1 MPRPSYGYSRRRF
14 FSSEQFPPGVKWLMI
29 VNTAVFLFLTLAP
42 AAVWHDLRPLFAL
55 TPEGVIHNLYV
66 WQLFT
71 YLFLHGGPWHLII
84 NMLVLWMFGV
94 QLEHDWGTRQF
105 LKYYF
110 ICGIGAGIFDVLLK
124 IAFGDWGTPTI
135 GASGAIMGLLLA
147 FGVLYPN
154 QTILMEFLF
163 PIKAKYFVMIYAA
176 VELWASIAARNS
188 GVANVAHLGGMAVGF
203 AYLKLRMPRLALPDI
218 AGAYRRWKIQRAKKK
233 FQTYMRKHGNGP
245 WVN

>member
-1 MPRPSYGYSRRRF
+1 
-14 FSSEQFPPGVKWLMI
+14 VKWLLI
-29 VNTAVFLFLTLAP
+29 ANAAVFLFTSLAP
-42 AAVWHDLRPLFAL
+42 EALQPHIGVLKL
-55 TPEGVIHNLYV
+55 TPDTVMHNFTV

-71 YLFLHGGPWHLII
+71 YLFLHAGPWHLII

-94 QLEHDWGTRQF
+94 QLERDWGTRRF

-110 ICGIGAGIFDVLLK
+110 ICGIGAGTCDVLMHAAL
-124 IAFGDWGTPTI
+124 GDWGTSTV

-176 VELWASIAARNS
+176 LELWASIAARNS
-188 GVANVAHLGGMAVGF
+188 GVSNIAHLGGMAVGF
-203 AYLKLRMPRLALPDI
+203 IYLKARLPALHMPDI
-218 AGAYRRWKIQRAKKK
+218 GGAYRRWKVLRAKKK
-233 FQTYMRKHGNGP
+233 FQVYMRKQGRGP

>member
-1 MPRPSYGYSRRRF
+1 MPRSPFGYSRRQSS
-14 FSSEQFPPGVKWLMI
+14 FSEYFPPGVKWLLI
-29 VNTAVFLFLTLAP
+29 VNTAVFLLVSLAP
-42 AAVWHDLRPLFAL
+42 EALRSQIAVLKL
-55 TPEGVIHNLYV
+55 TPDTVVHNFTV

-71 YLFLHGGPWHLII
+71 YLFLHNGPWHLIV

-94 QLEHDWGTRQF
+94 QLERDWGTRQF

-110 ICGIGAGIFDVLLK
+110 ICGIGAGVCDVLMHAVL
-124 IAFGDWGTPTI
+124 GDWRTSTV

-188 GVANVAHLGGMAVGF
+188 GISNIAHLGGMAVGF
-203 AYLKLRMPRLALPDI
+203 IYLKARLPALGLPDI
-218 AGAYRRWKIQRAKKK
+218 GGAYRRWKVLRAKKK
-233 FQTYMRKHGNGP
+233 FQTYMRKRGNGP

>member
-1 MPRPSYGYSRRRF
+1 MPRSPYGYPRRQF
-14 FSSEQFPPGVKWLMI
+14 FSSEYFPAGVKWLLI
-29 VNTAVFLFLTLAP
+29 ANGAVFLFTSLAP
-42 AAVWHDLRPLFAL
+42 LDLQPHIAVLKL
-55 TPEGVIHNLYV
+55 TPDTVVHDFTF

-71 YLFLHGGPWHLII
+71 YLFLHAGPWHLIV

-94 QLEHDWGTRQF
+94 QLERDWGTRQF

-110 ICGIGAGIFDVLLK
+110 ICGVGAGVCDVLMHAVL
-124 IAFGDWGTPTI
+124 GDWRTSTV

-188 GVANVAHLGGMAVGF
+188 GVSNIAHLGGMAVGF
-203 AYLKLRMPRLALPDI
+203 IYLKARLPALHMPDI
-218 AGAYRRWKIQRAKKK
+218 GGAYRRWKVLRAKKK
-233 FQTYMRKHGNGP
+233 FQVYMRKRGNGP